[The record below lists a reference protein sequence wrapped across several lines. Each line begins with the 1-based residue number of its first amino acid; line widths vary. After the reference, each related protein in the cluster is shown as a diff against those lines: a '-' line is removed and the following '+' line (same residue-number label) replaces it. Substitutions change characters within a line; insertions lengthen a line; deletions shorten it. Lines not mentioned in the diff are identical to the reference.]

1 MKNALTKFVT
11 QVRAKP
17 VSADFGTFISTKQIP
32 YDASKDRHPLRR
44 NTNPVTVEFFS
55 PIVRAVLCY
64 AAKAPN
70 SFIPAAFGLIRTA
83 KGWAIETDVE
93 NGRKLVAA
101 YDPNSKKLSAS
112 TFNPAV
118 FEDPGTG
125 LTNYPQVS
133 DLEMAALCLLFL
145 PLALEAEAS
154 CSAPSLQQDIDKIAN
169 ISDLQNPTED
179 EIRSMYHLSVIA
191 DIMQTMDVELEQSGT
206 PAAFDMSHAFTGPQ
220 VCGIETEKLIHIK
233 TKGMAQKPGV
243 ELKMGEAKALYSSY
257 SADRHWTPT
266 ELTLIPS
273 FPDDMP
279 VMDEAVKIVKR
290 ITQTEHDTNP
300 VVNVMWRGE
309 TSYGKSTGVAQAAAI
324 LNMPLLR
331 LTCHPAMEA
340 QDFRSTLVPVTEEE
354 SVGLDE
360 SAIVPKADGDD
371 LVSQALAHYAGL
383 DQDQRRTLLD
393 AESFFQDAMMD
404 SDMAYTEL
412 LGSVPENGDSVS
424 VCKLYLDLV
433 SKLRQQPLQE
443 KLAAAKKGDSG
454 NHKPEGPAFRHVQ
467 SNYVK
472 AMVNG
477 YMVEIQECS
486 RIRDSGVLVSIN
498 EFDRPGSVIPLM
510 TGALAKRHPKAI
522 CVMTDNVG
530 YTSCRPVD
538 PSVLRRMGI
547 IIDSYDM
554 PKKKL
559 MDRVKWNT
567 GCKDSVLLK
576 KAYDVWQK
584 VREFTQN
591 NQITEGT
598 VSATELERFVQ
609 ALMCDGM
616 DAFDEDL
623 DDCIISKATS
633 SLDDQKDIRAAVRA
647 LA

>member
-1 MKNALTKFVT
+1 MTNALTKFIA

-17 VSADFGTFISTKQIP
+17 VSADFGAFISTKQIP
-32 YDASKDRHPLRR
+32 YDAAKDHHPLRH

-55 PIVRAVLCY
+55 SIVRAVLCY
-64 AAKAPN
+64 VAKAPN
-70 SFIPAAFGLIRTA
+70 MLIPAAFGLIRTA
-83 KGWAIETDVE
+83 KGWAVEADIE
-93 NGRKLVAA
+93 NGRRIIAL
-101 YDPNSKKLSAS
+101 YDKTSKKFSAS

-118 FEDPGTG
+118 SEDPGTG
-125 LTNYPQVS
+125 LTSYPQVS

-169 ISDLQNPTED
+169 ISDLQNPTEE

-191 DIMQTMDVELEQSGT
+191 DIMQSMDVDLEASGI
-206 PAAFDMSHAFTGPQ
+206 PAAVYDLPQVFTGPLI
-220 VCGIETEKLIHIK
+220 CGIGTDTLIQVK
-233 TKGMAQKPGV
+233 AKGVVQKPGV
-243 ELKMGEAKALYSSY
+243 EMKMVEAKALYSGY
-257 SADRHWTPT
+257 SAGRHWTPT

-360 SAIVPKADGDD
+360 SAIVPKADGND

-412 LGSVPENGDSVS
+412 LG
-424 VCKLYLDLV
+424 
-433 SKLRQQPLQE
+433 
-443 KLAAAKKGDSG
+443 
-454 NHKPEGPAFRHVQ
+454 
-467 SNYVK
+467 
-472 AMVNG
+472 
-477 YMVEIQECS
+477 
-486 RIRDSGVLVSIN
+486 
-498 EFDRPGSVIPLM
+498 
-510 TGALAKRHPKAI
+510 
-522 CVMTDNVG
+522 
-530 YTSCRPVD
+530 
-538 PSVLRRMGI
+538 PS
-547 IIDSYDM
+547 
-554 PKKKL
+554 P
-559 MDRVKWNT
+559 
-567 GCKDSVLLK
+567 
-576 KAYDVWQK
+576 
-584 VREFTQN
+584 
-591 NQITEGT
+591 
-598 VSATELERFVQ
+598 
-609 ALMCDGM
+609 
-616 DAFDEDL
+616 
-623 DDCIISKATS
+623 
-633 SLDDQKDIRAAVRA
+633 RAATAFPCVSCTWTWYPNSGSSRFKRSWTPPKRETAATKGPRVRRSVMCSPTMSRPW
-647 LA
+647 